1 MRHAHVFVVS
11 LAVMVPASPQSPPD
25 PVALYE
31 TSVRPLLRSNCVA
44 CHSGKNVTSGFS
56 LDSRESILRGGN
68 RGPAIVAGDPDRSL
82 LVSALRHAGDLKMP
96 PGRKLTNDQITII
109 EQWIRSG
116 AVIAQPVEAKT
127 QSPTHWAF
135 KPPQRPALPRV
146 ENANWVRNPIDAF
159 VLTKLAAAKLNPSA
173 DASKATL
180 LRRVYLDLVGLVPT
194 PEQLDAFLKDSRPD
208 AYERVVDQLLASPH
222 YGERW
227 GRHWLDVARYADTD
241 GYTIDAPR
249 DIWKYRD
256 WVIDAFNK
264 DMPFDR
270 FTVEQLAGDMLPSA
284 TDEQLTATGFHRNT
298 PSNYEGGIDF
308 EQYRVEAVADRVATT
323 GAAFLGLTLGCARC
337 HDHKYDPIS
346 QREFYQIFAFFNST
360 DEVDKEADRKLFNK
374 PFLELGTEAEK
385 LAYENWQQTLVKL
398 EGKLQ
403 DHLESLASDAEKEK
417 NDPEKDPGTIA
428 MRREISE
435 LRKKRPKVLR
445 TMIMRELSSPRETY
459 IHLGGDFTRKGA
471 TVHPA
476 VPAVLPPLASAGSP
490 PSRLDFARWTVDKR
504 NPLTARVTVNRMWQ
518 TYFGKGIVDTEN
530 DFGLQGEEPSHPDL
544 LDWLAVE
551 FMDRGWSQKAIHRLI
566 VTSATYRQSSDGR
579 PEASAVDPD
588 NRLLSRQVR
597 LRLDAEIVRDAS
609 LVASGLF
616 SAKVGGPSV
625 YPPLPPGANNTTQ
638 VKREWPTA
646 TGEDRYRRGMY
657 TFFQRSAPHPG
668 LMLFDAPD
676 ASATCTRR
684 VRSNTPL
691 QALTLLNDEA
701 HIEFADALAKRIMNA
716 ADDTA
721 RVKRA
726 YGIALNRDPAPEE
739 LERMLR
745 FARSQRDS
753 LSTATSRP
761 ATADGGSAV
770 PPAPELRI
778 WTGVARV
785 LLNLDE
791 FMTRE

>member
-1 MRHAHVFVVS
+1 MRYAHVLLSFV
-11 LAVMVPASPQSPPD
+11 AATTTTFAQSAP
-25 PVALYE
+25 E
-31 TSVRPLLRSNCVA
+31 LLRANCAA
-44 CHSGKNVTSGFS
+44 CHSGKNLTSGFS
-56 LDSRESILRGGN
+56 LDTRDSILRGGN
-68 RGPAIVAGDPDRSL
+68 RGPGVVPGDPDKSL
-82 LVSALRHAGDLKMP
+82 LMSALRHSGDVKMP
-96 PGRKLTNDQITII
+96 PGRKLTDEQIAVV
-109 EQWIRSG
+109 EQWIRAG
-116 AVIAQPVEAKT
+116 AAMAEKAGTAKP
-127 QSPTHWAF
+127 SSDHWAF
-135 KPPQRPALPRV
+135 KQPQRPAPPKV
-146 ENANWVRNPIDAF
+146 QNASWARNAIDRF
-159 VLTKLAAAKLNPSA
+159 ILQRLETSKLKPSPEA
-173 DASKATL
+173 PKETQ
-180 LRRVYLDLVGLVPT
+180 LRRVYLDLVGLLPT
-194 PEQLDAFLKDSRPD
+194 PEQLDGFLKDRRPD
-208 AYERVVDQLLASPH
+208 AYERVVDQLLGSPH

-227 GRHWLDVARYADTD
+227 GRRWLDLARYADTD

-264 DMPFDR
+264 DVPFDT
-270 FTVEQLAGDMLPSA
+270 FTIEQLAGDMLPSPTEA
-284 TDEQLTATGFHRNT
+284 QLVATGFHRNT

-346 QREFYQIFAFFNST
+346 QREFYQIFAFLNNV
-360 DEVDKEADRKLFNK
+360 DEVDKEADRKFFNK
-374 PFLELGTEAEK
+374 PFLELGTEEEK
-385 LAYENWQQTLVKL
+385 KAFQEWEQKIIKL

-403 DHLESLASDAEKEK
+403 DYLEMLTSDPEKDK

-428 MRREISE
+428 MRKEISQV
-435 LRKKRPKVLR
+435 RKQRPKVLR
-445 TMIMRELSSPRETY
+445 TMVMRELPTPRESY
-459 IHLGGDFTRKGA
+459 IHLGGDFTRKGV
-471 TVHPA
+471 TVKPA
-476 VPAVLPPLASAGSP
+476 VPAVLPPMANEPAQP
-490 PSRLDFARWTVDKR
+490 TRLDFARWIVDKR

-530 DFGLQGEEPSHPDL
+530 DFGLQGEKPSHPEL

-566 VTSATYRQSSDGR
+566 VTSATYRQASDGR
-579 PEASAVDPD
+579 SDAAAIDPD
-588 NRLLSRQVR
+588 NRLLARQAR

-609 LVASGLF
+609 LIASGLF

-676 ASATCTRR
+676 ASVTCTRR

-701 HIEFADALAKRIMNA
+701 YIEFADALAKRIMNA
-716 ADDTA
+716 ADDTE
-721 RVKRA
+721 RVRQG
-726 YGIALNRDPAPEE
+726 YRIALGREPVREE
-739 LERMLR
+739 LDRMLR
-745 FARSQRDS
+745 FAGTQRDS
-753 LSTATSRP
+753 A
-761 ATADGGSAV
+761 
-770 PPAPELRI
+770 PAPSASGNAGEQRV